1 MNEKEIHCFVIMP
14 YDKEFDD
21 VYTHIKNAVE
31 NADGNQVIRCTRSDD
46 KTPAGKIH
54 DRLLN
59 ELKSAD
65 LFIADVTGDN
75 PNVMWEIGYA
85 TALGKQVLILT
96 QVPEVL
102 PFDIKNYVYIHY
114 DRNHLKTSLV
124 EKLSQSVH
132 DTLADLEARSH
143 VEDEPQTGEGDAIQ
157 AELKEMKGMI
167 GELLRGMKPPVS
179 EADANGKTGAAQS
192 PAKVFEGAWFNPETG
207 SYLYAREVQGEVLM
221 PYCYGG
227 DTRLTGVYRDLS
239 RVGEYWLAR
248 YSWVDEEIS
257 GFAFIKEVNADLFS
271 GAWWMDEDVAEM
283 PNSPPETQGV
293 LMTLER
299 LEGAVTPAWA
309 EEFFAQADQLE

>member
-14 YDKEFDD
+14 YDDAFVD
-21 VYTHIKNAVE
+21 VYSAIKTAVE
-31 NADGNQVIRCTRSDD
+31 MADDNQDIRCTRLDD
-46 KTPAGKIH
+46 KKVAGWINN
-54 DRLLN
+54 RLLS
-59 ELKSAD
+59 ELEGAT
-65 LFIADVTGDN
+65 LCIADVTGCK
-75 PNVMWEIGYA
+75 PNIMFETGYA
-85 TALGKQVLILT
+85 IALGKPVLIVA
-96 QVPEVL
+96 QEGEEL
-102 PFDIKNYVYIHY
+102 PFDLQDLQTIYYHRHRLTK
-114 DRNHLKTSLV
+114 SLGKELTKAV
-124 EKLSQSVH
+124 R
-132 DTLADLEARSH
+132 DTIDDLGARPQ

-179 EADANGKTGAAQS
+179 EAGANGKTGAAQS

-207 SYLYAREVQGEVLM
+207 SCLYAREVQGEVLM

-227 DTRLTGVYRDLS
+227 DARLTGVYRDLS